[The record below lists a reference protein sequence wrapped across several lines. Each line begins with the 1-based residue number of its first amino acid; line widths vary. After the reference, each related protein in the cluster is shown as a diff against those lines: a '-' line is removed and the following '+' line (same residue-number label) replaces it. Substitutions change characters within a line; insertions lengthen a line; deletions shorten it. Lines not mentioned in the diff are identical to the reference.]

1 MDIVDKELPPLSH
14 MEGVDLVTEG
24 ILTLGKVE
32 RILTSGNTEFHK
44 EAGPAEQVVR
54 MLLDSDKITL
64 LVGTRIN
71 IAHQDPNLPVELE
84 IRRNVVKKIKYLLET
99 KYLKDVEIMYI

>member
-1 MDIVDKELPPLSH
+1 MDKELPPISK

-32 RILTSGNTEFHK
+32 RILTEGDIDRRR
-44 EAGPAEQVVR
+44 EAGPAELMVR
-54 MLLDSDKITL
+54 MLLNSDKITL

-71 IAHQDPNLPVELE
+71 TAHQDLQSSRGVRDPE
-84 IRRNVVKKIKYLLET
+84 NVVKKIKFLLET